1 MKQIGVIT
9 LLAIQL
15 GLFAS
20 LPTAQA
26 AEFELGVAA
35 VNYGSPYKGI
45 ASENLMLPWISYRGE
60 RFSLNGLDI
69 SYQLYQRDN
78 LNFSFKLAPAASYLD
93 PNKSRDLA
101 ISKLD
106 KRQFTALAGAELK
119 YQLNAYFL
127 KANLLRDI
135 TGKHNGIASSATVGR
150 PFHTAGIIVIPE
162 IGLHYWDSKI
172 SNYYYGVSSAESER
186 SGLTEFQSS
195 AKFRVQS
202 GLTVIKQL
210 SPNNKIFFNTSFG
223 RFIGA
228 YDSPVLNK
236 NTMYTGLVGWS
247 YTF

>member
-1 MKQIGVIT
+1 MKQTGVIT
-9 LLAIQL
+9 LLTIQL
-15 GLFAS
+15 GLLAS
-20 LPTAQA
+20 PTFAQA
-26 AEFELGVAA
+26 TEFELGIAA
-35 VNYGSPYKGI
+35 VNYGSPYKGV
-45 ASENLMLPWISYRGE
+45 ASENLLLPWISYRGD
-60 RFSLNGLDI
+60 RLSLNGLDI
-69 SYQLYQRDN
+69 SYQLYQRE
-78 LNFSFKLAPAASYLD
+78 NFNIAFKLAPAASYLD
-93 PNKSRDLA
+93 PNKSRDEA
-101 ISKLD
+101 VSKLD
-106 KRQFTALAGAELK
+106 KRQFTALGGAELK
-119 YQLNAYFL
+119 YQFNAYFI
-127 KANLLRDI
+127 KANLLRDV
-135 TGKHNGIASSATVGR
+135 TGKHNGISSSASIGR
-150 PFHTAGIIVIPE
+150 AFQTAGIILVPE

-202 GLTVIKQL
+202 GLTVFKQL